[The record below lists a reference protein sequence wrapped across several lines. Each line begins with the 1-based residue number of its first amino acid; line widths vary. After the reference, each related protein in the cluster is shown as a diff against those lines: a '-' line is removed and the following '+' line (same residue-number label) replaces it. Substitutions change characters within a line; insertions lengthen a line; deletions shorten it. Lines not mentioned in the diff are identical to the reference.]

1 MKIGEYEQM
10 MSYLTRP
17 GFNGGSG
24 KKPTTIEEL
33 KKSGK
38 ITTADKVDRPDKAKL
53 LQAIRDFELRNP
65 RKNKSEGGPM
75 VPEPKPLTEEIFK
88 ENADRFIKGA
98 LGGFP
103 KDEMITKLQE
113 QLDKVQESGTFSKE
127 QAINFINERTKQLR
141 EFIKQ
146 NPGETL
152 PGLDRVN
159 KAIGGEVIEG
169 EDLGTR
175 EGFSEPKKN
184 LELDRAKGILGK
196 LNYNFDSL
204 LGDLKKG
211 KTTNQ
216 IANELYENNKKFL
229 DKYDAGRIQKL
240 NPIVLV
246 EQSLKDRIRKQPNF
260 VKLNNKNQKVF
271 NSKKEQALKD
281 FNSFIKKNKSK
292 YKKMYDQNIAGAP
305 EKFKQ
310 DLKSF
315 LEKKYPEF
323 IKESGG
329 GTYITKG
336 TKLFT
341 PIKDLGREITQAGDY
356 GIEKYINNTIKE
368 SLDIPLRPK
377 AGEGSSLDR
386 MQRKYNLST
395 RQLLDVA
402 KKQGII
408 PEKDPITG
416 NPINSEDAY
425 YRYVKRTEV
434 DPIYNLFDKRFKFGA
449 EHLGGIS
456 RAANIG
462 DPEAL
467 TKMTAIDPYVNRVLK
482 GSNLDKK
489 VSTQI
494 NLAKE
499 TGNKKYLNIANDLIK
514 QGEKDFGLKLTKY
527 KFKDNKIVP
536 VHPKVSMNDP
546 IMKKAERAIKSFV
559 ATGRDKTKE
568 FQLLPEDLKQSIQL
582 FKENNLPKARKF
594 LNQAIKTGNRSE
606 RGFIDPKLLGAD
618 KLAKAITLYG
628 PAAGKIAQTT
638 LKGASGV
645 VPFETLLMGDMQQ
658 RGLSPKEMAL
668 DIGTVGLG
676 TIFKDIKEKADYVKS
691 KGLGD
696 ELQSAFRKQTVA
708 QQARPTLGGTEGMFK
723 EPTLTDDEQRALNIY
738 NLDAQNII
746 DMRRAYQAGEYE
758 KTDEAFGYE
767 DPIMRGGA
775 MDGGIMKLGFK
786 IKKGE

>member
-1 MKIGEYEQM
+1 MYKPSPSHQQLLDIITEKN
-10 MSYLTRP
+10 RK
-17 GFNGGSG
+17 GF
-24 KKPTTIEEL
+24 
-33 KKSGK
+33 
-38 ITTADKVDRPDKAKL
+38 
-53 LQAIRDFELRNP
+53 
-65 RKNKSEGGPM
+65 
-75 VPEPKPLTEEIFK
+75 
-88 ENADRFIKGA
+88 
-98 LGGFP
+98 
-103 KDEMITKLQE
+103 
-113 QLDKVQESGTFSKE
+113 
-127 QAINFINERTKQLR
+127 
-141 EFIKQ
+141 
-146 NPGETL
+146 
-152 PGLDRVN
+152 
-159 KAIGGEVIEG
+159 AIGGG
-169 EDLGTR
+169 NFYGTNLGTR
-175 EGFSEPKKN
+175 EGFSETKNN

-196 LNYNFDSL
+196 LNYNFDFL
-204 LGDLKKG
+204 LKDLKKG

-229 DKYDAGRIQKL
+229 DEYDAGRIQKL

-260 VKLNNKNQKVF
+260 VKLSNKNQKVF

-356 GIEKYINNTIKE
+356 GIERYINNTIKE

-536 VHPKVSMNDP
+536 IHPKVSMDDP
-546 IMKKAERAIKSFV
+546 IVKKAERAIKSFI

-594 LNQAIKTGNRSE
+594 LNQAIKTGGVASVAGIAGLGLLETQAEAAGEETKKSSILPEAAAASSLAFKPVRE
-606 RGFIDPKLLGAD
+606 GAKKFGKYALQVAGTPLGVVGLTAGFGIDPTSAVDRATLGAEAA
-618 KLAKAITLYG
+618 LAPSLVKGTNQLTKNAL
-628 PAAGKIAQTT
+628 
-638 LKGASGV
+638 LKRL
-645 VPFETLLMGDMQQ
+645 FNL
-658 RGLSPKEMAL
+658 GLSPQAAMRVAR
-668 DIGTVGLG
+668 IASPLG
-676 TIFKDIKEKADYVKS
+676 IAS
-691 KGLGD
+691 
-696 ELQSAFRKQTVA
+696 
-708 QQARPTLGGTEGMFK
+708 LGGEALYQYGKFAK
-723 EPTLTDDEQRALNIY
+723 DE
-738 NLDAQNII
+738 
-746 DMRRAYQAGEYE
+746 
-758 KTDEAFGYE
+758 
-767 DPIMRGGA
+767 
-775 MDGGIMKLGFK
+775 
-786 IKKGE
+786 IKKVLAMEEEERKAYNEALMDEGGLLD

>member
-1 MKIGEYEQM
+1 VVRVYKPSPSHQRFLNIITEQ
-10 MSYLTRP
+10 
-17 GFNGGSG
+17 N
-24 KKPTTIEEL
+24 
-33 KKSGK
+33 
-38 ITTADKVDRPDKAKL
+38 
-53 LQAIRDFELRNP
+53 
-65 RKNKSEGGPM
+65 RKN
-75 VPEPKPLTEEIFK
+75 F
-88 ENADRFIKGA
+88 
-98 LGGFP
+98 
-103 KDEMITKLQE
+103 
-113 QLDKVQESGTFSKE
+113 
-127 QAINFINERTKQLR
+127 
-141 EFIKQ
+141 
-146 NPGETL
+146 
-152 PGLDRVN
+152 
-159 KAIGGEVIEG
+159 AIGGG
-169 EDLGTR
+169 AFLGTDLGTR
-175 EGFSEPKKN
+175 EGFSETKKN

-196 LNYNFDSL
+196 LNYSFDSL
-204 LGDLKKG
+204 LRDLKKG

-216 IANELYENNKKFL
+216 IANELYKKNKQFL

-246 EQSLKDRIRKQPNF
+246 EQSLKDRIRKQRDF
-260 VKLNNKNQKVF
+260 VKLSNRNQKVF
-271 NSKKEQALKD
+271 NSKKEQSLRD

-315 LEKKYPEF
+315 LENKYPEF
-323 IKESGG
+323 IKESEG

-341 PIKDLGREITQAGDY
+341 PLKDLGREVTQAGDY

-368 SLDIPLRPK
+368 SLGIPLKSK

-408 PEKDPITG
+408 PEKDPMTG
-416 NPINSEDAY
+416 SPINSEDAY
-425 YRYVKRTEV
+425 YRYIKRTEV

-499 TGNKKYLNIANDLIK
+499 TGKKKYLDIANDLIK

-536 VHPKVSMNDP
+536 IHPKVSIDDP
-546 IMKKAERAIKSFV
+546 IVKKAERAIKSFI
-559 ATGRDKTKE
+559 ATNRDKTKE
-568 FQLLPEDLKQSIQL
+568 FELLPEDLKQSIKL

-594 LNQAIKTGNRSE
+594 LNQAIKTG
-606 RGFIDPKLLGAD
+606 GA
-618 KLAKAITLYG
+618 
-628 PAAGKIAQTT
+628 
-638 LKGASGV
+638 ASV
-645 VPFETLLMGDMQQ
+645 VG
-658 RGLSPKEMAL
+658 
-668 DIGTVGLG
+668 IVGLG
-676 TIFKDIKEKADYVKS
+676 LLETEAEAASGESLVE
-691 KGLGD
+691 KGLSTGEKVAAGTTAGLGILTKAGRKALGTLVNLGTGPTGMIALNKVFEPEGGYD
-696 ELQSAFRKQTVA
+696 LSRTADRLGFELEAA
-708 QQARPTLGGTEGMFK
+708 LAPTLVKGVTSVSEKIKNPLVRKGIETLAGIRIPFALK
-723 EPTLTDDEQRALNIY
+723 PTTALKIARAASPVGIAL
-738 NLDAQNII
+738 L
-746 DMRRAYQAGEYE
+746 AGEGVY
-758 KTDEAFGYE
+758 KLGKLGYE
-767 DPIMRGGA
+767 DQKRFDALSPEEQEAERAEQEAFAFDITGA
-775 MDGGIMKLGFK
+775 
-786 IKKGE
+786 